1 MSLSHALYSQET
13 SSGVAE
19 SILFSHNFKGL
30 GYQISNSTA
39 NSKHQLGGEKV
50 QADTSS
56 NEKLAPGST
65 ALVMPQAGTLKS
77 CISMHQIHAD

>member
-19 SILFSHNFKGL
+19 SILFSHNFKAL
-30 GYQISNSTA
+30 GYQISKSTA
-39 NSKHQLGGEKV
+39 NSKHQLGEKV

-65 ALVMPQAGTLKS
+65 ALVMP
-77 CISMHQIHAD
+77 